1 MRLKDGLLHLDE
13 GGLDGFMRLKVGL
26 LHPGEGDLAGVPRP
40 PHLEDRYVVGVW

>member
-1 MRLKDGLLHLDE
+1 MCHKDGLHHLDE